1 MPYCHPLYAIK
12 QNNMKYIKKHLSTII
27 ISLVIG
33 VFLFYV
39 QPILDFAGKKVVDFF
54 VFTSDSFSN
63 MYYEDVAMNDPHA
76 FDGFNNYLLSIGMVM
91 FFLWVLKDLFEKRKQ
106 IERKAES
113 SLNKI
118 KSLKEQ
124 LEQKNKDINEDK
136 IQEDLAELEESAEKL
151 KLTISSKGNRFLSL
165 IIPIAFMTILLF
177 SNYALKKSITKENVV
192 FRNKCTILLPI
203 AGEEKVNQL
212 KSDWVQ
218 IKCQDDYNKIIKKI
232 EDLEN
237 NNK

>member
-1 MPYCHPLYAIK
+1 
-12 QNNMKYIKKHLSTII
+12 
-27 ISLVIG
+27 
-33 VFLFYV
+33 
-39 QPILDFAGKKVVDFF
+39 
-54 VFTSDSFSN
+54 
-63 MYYEDVAMNDPHA
+63 
-76 FDGFNNYLLSIGMVM
+76 
-91 FFLWVLKDLFEKRKQ
+91 
-106 IERKAES
+106 
-113 SLNKI
+113 
-118 KSLKEQ
+118 
-124 LEQKNKDINEDK
+124 
-136 IQEDLAELEESAEKL
+136 
-151 KLTISSKGNRFLSL
+151 
-165 IIPIAFMTILLF
+165 MTILLF